1 MQNKYD
7 PMKKIKTKFQPENV
21 LIISL
26 AHLLHDIYT
35 SFLAPILPLLISKLN
50 ISIFQAGLL
59 DISRKSPSFL
69 NPLIG
74 LLAGRTGVRL
84 FVIVAPALTS
94 IAMSLLG
101 IASNYFILL
110 ILLFV
115 TGISTSFFHVT
126 GPVMIKY
133 VSGNRLGKGMS
144 FFMLGGELARTL
156 GPLVI
161 LGAITLWTLEG
172 TYRLI
177 PFGILASIILYF
189 RLRKIEIKK
198 YLIKKQETGIKQTF
212 RKYLP
217 FFITISGIIFF
228 RAAMKS
234 TLTLYLPTYLT
245 EKGHSIWFAGISLSI
260 LQLSGAAGTF
270 LSGTIS
276 DRIGR
281 KKALLIIA
289 VMNPVLMWTFISFN
303 GILLIPILII
313 TGFFLLAST
322 PVLLALVH
330 DIDSR
335 HITFLNGIY
344 MTINFAVSSIMT
356 LFVGFLAD
364 KIGLEITYKIAILLA
379 LGSIPFV
386 FLMKGKKDKNE

>member
-198 YLIKKQETGIKQTF
+198 YLIKKQETGINK
-212 RKYLP
+212 P
-217 FFITISGIIFF
+217 S
-228 RAAMKS
+228 AN
-234 TLTLYLPTYLT
+234 
-245 EKGHSIWFAGISLSI
+245 ISL
-260 LQLSGAAGTF
+260 F
-270 LSGTIS
+270 LSPFLES
-276 DRIGR
+276 
-281 KKALLIIA
+281 
-289 VMNPVLMWTFISFN
+289 SFSE
-303 GILLIPILII
+303 LP
-313 TGFFLLAST
+313 
-322 PVLLALVH
+322 
-330 DIDSR
+330 
-335 HITFLNGIY
+335 
-344 MTINFAVSSIMT
+344 
-356 LFVGFLAD
+356 
-364 KIGLEITYKIAILLA
+364 
-379 LGSIPFV
+379 
-386 FLMKGKKDKNE
+386 

>member
-1 MQNKYD
+1 
-7 PMKKIKTKFQPENV
+7 MKEKNKFQSGNV
-21 LIISL
+21 LIISF
-26 AHLLHDIYT
+26 AHLLHDVYT
-35 SFLAPILPLLISKLN
+35 SFLAPILPLLITKLN
-50 ISIFQAGLL
+50 ISIFSAGLL
-59 DISRKSPSFL
+59 DVIRKLPSFL
-69 NPLIG
+69 NPFLG
-74 LLAGRTGVRL
+74 LLADKTSVRI
-84 FVIVAPALTS
+84 FIIVAPALTS
-94 IAMSLLG
+94 ITMSLLG

-115 TGISTSFFHVT
+115 TGISTSLFHVA

-133 VSGNRLGKGMS
+133 VSGNRIGKGMS

-161 LGAITLWTLEG
+161 LGAVTLWTLEG

-189 RLRKIEIKK
+189 RLRKIEIRKDFER
-198 YLIKKQETGIKQTF
+198 KQDAGIKQTF
-212 RKYLP
+212 WKFLP
-217 FFITISGIIFF
+217 FFITISGFVFF
-228 RAAMKS
+228 RSAMKS

-245 EKGHSIWFAGISLSI
+245 SKGVNLWFAGISLSI

-270 LSGTIS
+270 LAGTIS
-276 DRIGR
+276 DKIGR
-281 KKALLIIA
+281 KNSLLIIA
-289 VMNPVLMWTFISFN
+289 VMNPILMWLFIKYN
-303 GILLIPILII
+303 GVMLIPILIV
-313 TGFFLLAST
+313 TGFFLLASS

-330 DIDSR
+330 DIDSK
-335 HITFLNGIY
+335 HMSFLNGIY

-364 KIGLEITYKIAILLA
+364 RIGLEITYKIAAFLA

-386 FLMKGKKDKNE
+386 FLIGRKEKKISF